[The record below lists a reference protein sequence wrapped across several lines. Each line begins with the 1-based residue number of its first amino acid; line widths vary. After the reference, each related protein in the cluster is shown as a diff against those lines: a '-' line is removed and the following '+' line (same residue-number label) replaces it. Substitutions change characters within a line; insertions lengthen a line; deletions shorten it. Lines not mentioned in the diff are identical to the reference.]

1 MNVTP
6 LRPIPA
12 NIDPALR
19 AALEQMRENLETG
32 DGVRGEPLRRRI
44 TLGDLVSLGMVDVV
58 GRLVGTQL
66 TGPLD
71 PNAIVP
77 SGGGKP
83 NLATP
88 PRPENLV
95 ATAGFSKILLEW
107 DEPAYSNHGLT
118 EVYRAPTDN
127 LSDAV
132 PLGTSTFTLYADS
145 VEPGETWFYWIR
157 FVSDTD
163 VAGPYND
170 DAGTEA
176 TTAADPA
183 AMLAALEGVITAS
196 QLHADLTSRINLID
210 GSEALAGSVAARIK
224 QESTER
230 LTADES
236 FTQQLLQLSSA
247 IAGNAAAITQEST
260 ARSDGDSATASQIN
274 QLSTTVNGH
283 TASIEQHTQS
293 IDGISAQ
300 WTIKANVNG
309 RVSGVGLMDDGT
321 TSIFEILANHFAV
334 LDPLN
339 PNKVI
344 LGTYNGAAIIDGAY
358 IKTAT
363 IQSAAIGSLSVDKL
377 IGDTASFVIA
387 NIGDATI
394 GSAQLANSIQS
405 TNYSSSAGW
414 KIYKSGTAY
423 FNQAVIRGTIQS
435 AGYSSNTSGWKLWS
449 SGAFTLRGPD
459 GVILMTSSGVPYSA
473 VTGGPPT
480 NADRTADNTSA
491 NTNAVAGTS
500 ASTVR
505 DNASNG
511 ASFTSSDAGSL
522 AYLNHVTGTYIA
534 NLTVDTLHI
543 KNHAVTVPSTAG
555 GSSSATAY
563 INAQGGSVIGVGYMA
578 VTLSHVGGDVEV
590 SGEVKVKLQFGSHGS
605 NYASQP
611 YRFDAGGGKTLYFTV
626 AGAVAAASGN
636 TPLTVS
642 YENIGQ
648 ASVSS
653 SVCSVAAVGAKK

>member
-12 NIDPALR
+12 NIDPPLR

-132 PLGTSTFTLYADS
+132 PIGTSTFTLYADS

-176 TTAADPA
+176 TTGEDPA

-260 ARSDGDSATASQIN
+260 ARSNGDSATASQIN
-274 QLSTTVNGH
+274 QLSTTVDDH
-283 TASIEQHTQS
+283 TASIEQQTQS

-339 PNKVI
+339 PSKVI
-344 LGTYNGAAIIDGAY
+344 LGTYKGAAIIDGAY

-363 IQSAAIGSLSVDKL
+363 ISSAAIGSLSVDKL

-387 NIGDATI
+387 NIGNATI

-405 TNYSSSAGW
+405 TNYSSNAGW
-414 KIYKSGTAY
+414 KIYKSGA
-423 FNQAVIRGTIQS
+423 
-435 AGYSSNTSGWKLWS
+435 
-449 SGAFTLRGPD
+449 
-459 GVILMTSSGVPYSA
+459 
-473 VTGGPPT
+473 
-480 NADRTADNTSA
+480 
-491 NTNAVAGTS
+491 
-500 ASTVR
+500 
-505 DNASNG
+505 
-511 ASFTSSDAGSL
+511 
-522 AYLNHVTGTYIA
+522 AYLNQ
-534 NLTVDTLHI
+534 
-543 KNHAVTVPSTAG
+543 VTVRGTVKASVIESSVFKTDSMRFDTGGGRTAPNSFSLEAGYDGGGSTSLTLYYGYIYHPNYGSGYRSTRLSAWNTPIRTSTVLHGDLGTVTAKLQIQYDNAG
-555 GSSSATAY
+555 SWEDVKTITGYLDYNGGMCLAFSSSAGRSSYSFFSLRWRIT
-563 INAQGGSVIGVGYMA
+563 GSTTRYF
-578 VTLSHVGGDVEV
+578 S
-590 SGEVKVKLQFGSHGS
+590 
-605 NYASQP
+605 SQ
-611 YRFDAGGGKTLYFTV
+611 LLV
-626 AGAVAAASGN
+626 VNGA
-636 TPLTVS
+636 
-642 YENIGQ
+642 
-648 ASVSS
+648 
-653 SVCSVAAVGAKK
+653 